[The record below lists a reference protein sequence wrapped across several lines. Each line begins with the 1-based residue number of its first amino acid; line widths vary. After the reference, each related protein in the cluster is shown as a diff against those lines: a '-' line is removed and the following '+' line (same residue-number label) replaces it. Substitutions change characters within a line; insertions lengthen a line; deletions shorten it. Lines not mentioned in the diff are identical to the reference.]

1 VEILKQGQ
9 YAPVAVEKQVAII
22 YLGSKGL
29 LNKVPVEK
37 VRGFEVEFLD
47 YMEAK
52 HRDILDL
59 LKAGKLTDEV
69 TGTLESV
76 AADLTGKY

>member
-37 VRGFEVEFLD
+37 VRAFEVEFLD

-52 HRDILDL
+52 HKDVLDL

>member
-1 VEILKQGQ
+1 MKQGQ
-9 YAPVAVEKQVAII
+9 YAPVSVEKQVAII

-37 VRGFEVEFLD
+37 IREFEVEFLD

-52 HRDILDL
+52 HRDTLDL